1 MRRIASSVSVIT
13 SFYEGN
19 AHGMTATAVTS
30 VSADPP
36 TLLIVVNRS
45 ARSHAFIEKSRRFV
59 VHVLSVEQTDLA
71 KRFAAG
77 VDDQFAG
84 LDYTTDAYGCPLLS
98 GVAATFSCTT
108 STVSEVATHTVFIG
122 EVASVRCSE
131 AMPLLYFDGAFRAL
145 APTI

>member
-45 ARSHAFIEKSRRFV
+45 ARSHAFIEKSRPSV
-59 VHVLSVEQTDLA
+59 APALSV
-71 KRFAAG
+71 
-77 VDDQFAG
+77 
-84 LDYTTDAYGCPLLS
+84 
-98 GVAATFSCTT
+98 
-108 STVSEVATHTVFIG
+108 
-122 EVASVRCSE
+122 
-131 AMPLLYFDGAFRAL
+131 
-145 APTI
+145 

>member
-1 MRRIASSVSVIT
+1 MRRIASSVTVIT

-45 ARSHAFIEKSRRFV
+45 ARSHAFIEKSKRFV
-59 VHVLSVEQTDLA
+59 VHVLSADQTEIA

-77 VDDQFAG
+77 LDDQFG
-84 LDYTTDAYGCPLLS
+84 GMHYTADAYGCPLLS

-108 STVSEVATHTVFIG
+108 STVSDVATHTVFIG
-122 EVASVRCSE
+122 QVASVSSSQ

-145 APTI
+145 APLG